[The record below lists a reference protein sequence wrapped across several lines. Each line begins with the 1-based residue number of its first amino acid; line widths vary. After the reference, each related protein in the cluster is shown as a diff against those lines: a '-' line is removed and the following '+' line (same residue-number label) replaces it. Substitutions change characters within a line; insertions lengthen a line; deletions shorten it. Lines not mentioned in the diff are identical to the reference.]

1 MSKKARITFN
11 ISAIALLIAI
21 GAQSYTNYQIDQTL
35 KQFPYHF
42 RDQFTLQVDET
53 NSDFFTRDLTFSIK
67 HRDNGEKTEFIHTK
81 LTTLPF
87 FINAESNIPHA
98 LIKKL
103 NNTLKVTID
112 KNIITSQFSVFGE
125 NLQSDIITQLR
136 DSTNTQQTL
145 ETDLMYSPKSGV
157 IDIRTK
163 LSGLNYDANT
173 KIKNLTAET
182 LLNPVGESHYDI
194 TKANI
199 NIANT
204 DISFLNGDNTRIE
217 LENSQFSLNKK
228 IEPTGYDLITGFK
241 NKVAKLSNK
250 SIKSETE
257 KTIIE
262 GLELHSKLLGVPSH
276 VTFYDQLDELHIENI
291 NINQLVKKILSTL
304 FDNDLFET
312 SIAIKKISDTKEEK
326 NRFTL
331 KDATFSYFSN
341 NKKKEESEQN
351 ITMKINEIGMMLEA
365 NLLNIKGLNWSYSN
379 SNFNLLEHFDFVY
392 KYLPE
397 NINEMSYFKN
407 EKDHPDF
414 LKDLQKLTS
423 NYKTQTKLKFDLKNI
438 SLAKYFSLENL
449 SFNLNKEPAE
459 SDFNL
464 KSQINFDKLIL
475 EKEKVQF
482 TQFNWALPFKISPA
496 EAFYPLY
503 LCSNTYKV
511 LCFNNLSLK
520 TYEKLQH
527 DAFAKIKAQIND
539 SVFNT
544 KIDPIP
550 ASKPQQVT
558 AGLKFNWLP
567 PQKKEEPILETLQ
580 NAELDFKLTLPT
592 ALISDMSESDL
603 SEAAKAKNSSA
614 FWLGLKEFLDP
625 NLNPLMELAP
635 ATNGQYEFNFVQKE
649 GKLSL
654 NGKNIEEFEKEKI
667 EQQRLEQ
674 ERQEKLQAEQQ
685 AIEAKIEAETK
696 TADAAETKNTTDKNA
711 TDKNV
716 ADKNVADKKPS
727 KNEPSSA
734 PSRGKKD
741 KK

>member
-228 IEPTGYDLITGFK
+228 IEPTGYDLITSFK

-351 ITMKINEIGMMLEA
+351 LTMKINEIGMMLEA

-438 SLAKYFSLENL
+438 SLPKYFSLENL

-511 LCFNNLSLK
+511 LCFNNLSVK

-550 ASKPQQVT
+550 ASKLQQVT
-558 AGLKFNWLP
+558 ARLKFNWLP
-567 PQKKEEPILETLQ
+567 PQKKEESILQTLQ

-674 ERQEKLQAEQQ
+674 EKQEKLQAEQQ
-685 AIEAKIEAETK
+685 EIEAKIEAETK
-696 TADAAETKNTTDKNA
+696 TADATETKNTTDKNVTNKNV

-716 ADKNVADKKPS
+716 TDKKPS
-727 KNEPSSA
+727 KNKPSSA
-734 PSRGKKD
+734 PSRSKKD

>member
-228 IEPTGYDLITGFK
+228 IEPTGYDLITSFK

>member
-228 IEPTGYDLITGFK
+228 IEPTGYDLITSFK

-414 LKDLQKLTS
+414 LKDLQKLTR
-423 NYKTQTKLKFDLKNI
+423 NYKTQTNLKFDLKNI

>member
-145 ETDLMYSPKSGV
+145 ETDLVYSPKSGV

-173 KIKNLTAET
+173 KIKNLTAEI

-228 IEPTGYDLITGFK
+228 IEPTGYDLITNFK

-250 SIKSETE
+250 STKSETE

-351 ITMKINEIGMMLEA
+351 LTMKINEIGMMLEA

-438 SLAKYFSLENL
+438 SLPKYFSLENL

-464 KSQINFDKLIL
+464 NSQINFDKLIL

-567 PQKKEEPILETLQ
+567 PQKKEESILQTLQ
-580 NAELDFKLTLPT
+580 NAELDFKVTLPT
-592 ALISDMSESDL
+592 ALISDMLESDL

-674 ERQEKLQAEQQ
+674 EKQEKLQAEQQ
-685 AIEAKIEAETK
+685 EQEIEAKIEAETK
-696 TADAAETKNTTDKNA
+696 TADAAKTKNTI
-711 TDKNV
+711 
-716 ADKNVADKKPS
+716 DKNVADKKPS
-727 KNEPSSA
+727 KNKPSSA
-734 PSRGKKD
+734 SSRGKKD

>member
-87 FINAESNIPHA
+87 VINAESNIPHA

-228 IEPTGYDLITGFK
+228 IEPTGYDLITSFK

-365 NLLNIKGLNWSYSN
+365 NSLNIKGLNWSYSN

-407 EKDHPDF
+407 EKDHLDF